1 MKKNYIYY
9 IYMRHFAVKMKL
21 TKHGKSTIL
30 QYSLFLKRAK
40 KLWEIGHRRRRQV
53 DTEAKQVLKMVEG
66 TMKQG
71 MQPKSLWHFVTAAK
85 KKKKKKNQIQHLKCN
100 EGLFFL
106 EAFLYI

>member
-1 MKKNYIYY
+1 
-9 IYMRHFAVKMKL
+9 MRHFAVKMKL

-30 QYSLFLKRAK
+30 QYNLFIKRAK

-66 TMKQG
+66 TMKQE

-85 KKKKKKNQIQHLKCN
+85 TTTTTTTTKKQIQHLKCN